1 MIHVAI
7 VSHGHESLLISSAI
21 GGLQD
26 AVDGIHVW
34 LKDNLP
40 SAALKEH
47 CHQHGVSYTDQSP
60 GLGFGANNNFL
71 FELIQNSVGFS
82 QGDIFIVMNPD
93 VTTNQNTLFE
103 LVKQMHADQ
112 AKLATLNLYRDAACT
127 TPDANI
133 RRFPDFLSPV
143 RMLWVKSLTEA
154 YDKSEYRQAGHSDWA
169 SGAFLA
175 FDADH
180 YRRLQGFDDRYFM
193 YFEDVDLCY
202 RSYLLLG
209 KGVRYYPQLKAIH
222 SAARKNRN
230 IASLHANWFIRSFM
244 KFIFRKYFVYGLSG
258 YAK

>member
-40 SAALKEH
+40 SAALKDY

-60 GLGFGANNNFL
+60 GMGFGANNNFL
-71 FELIQNSVGFS
+71 FELIQNSVGF
-82 QGDIFIVMNPD
+82 GKNDIFIVMNPD
-93 VTTNQNTLFE
+93 VETSQDTIFSLAR
-103 LVKQMHADQ
+103 QMQADQ
-112 AKLATLNLYRDAACT
+112 AKLATLNLFRDT
-127 TPDANI
+127 GHTVPDANI
-133 RRFPDFLSPV
+133 RRFPDFLSPL
-143 RMLWVKSLTEA
+143 RMLWIKSLTEA
-154 YDKSEYRQAGHSDWA
+154 YDKDDYCKPGQSDWA

-193 YFEDVDLCY
+193 YFEDVDVCY
-202 RSYLLLG
+202 RSYLMLG
-209 KGVRYYPQLKAIH
+209 KGVRYYPQLRATH

-230 IASLHANWFIRSFM
+230 VASRHANWFIRSFM
-244 KFIFRKYFVYGLSG
+244 KFIFRKYFVYGIAG